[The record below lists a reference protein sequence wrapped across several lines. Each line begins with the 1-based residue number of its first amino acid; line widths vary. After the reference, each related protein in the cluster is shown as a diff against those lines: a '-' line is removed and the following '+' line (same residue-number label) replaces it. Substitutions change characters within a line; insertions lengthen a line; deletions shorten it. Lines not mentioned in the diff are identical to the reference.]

1 MKSSNTSISPLHRAL
16 IAAAIVLGAGNV
28 AALAQTSASRD
39 SSGTENSSNY
49 NSSNNSSGSNANS
62 SSDSM
67 QNSSDTSGNRMSSN
81 NNSDYSSDNSSRRSG
96 SSDKLSWSDKRFV
109 TKAADDGQDEVALAR
124 LATEKASNPDVRNFA
139 QQLVQDHT
147 QVNSELMSIAS
158 SKNVKLDKDDST
170 KDRAYRRLSKASG
183 QDFDR
188 EFVEHMVD
196 EHEKDI
202 KMFEKE
208 ANNAKDQEL
217 KEFASKHVDHL
228 RQHLAQAQQ
237 LQQSI
242 VPTGRSDRESWKS
255 QSSSGSSS
263 SSNTG
268 STGFSGHSTNAGATG
283 NSSFDTSSGSS
294 AGSTS
299 SSTSSVR

>member
-16 IAAAIVLGAGNV
+16 VAAAIVLGAGNV

-39 SSGTENSSNY
+39 SSGTQNSNY
-49 NSSNNSSGSNANS
+49 NSGSNANS

-67 QNSSDTSGNRMSSN
+67 QNSNDTSNNRMSSN
-81 NNSDYSSDNSSRRSG
+81 NSSDYNDNSSRRSG

-109 TKAADDGQDEVALAR
+109 TKAADDGQDEVALAK
-124 LATEKASNPDVRNFA
+124 LATEKANNPDVRNFA

-147 QVNSELMSIAS
+147 QVNSELMSIAN

-170 KDRAYRRLSKASG
+170 KDRTYRRLSKASG